1 MLLSNGFSTHFSP
14 ADVATQHGSS
24 ATIVQDVPSLSAL
37 ATEHGSGA
45 PIVGDVSSPPA
56 AATEH
61 GLTSTIAEDVL
72 EVVIPFLTMNAP
84 AHSLCDPKEGRT
96 PGLRTG
102 EHFHVWCHICADLTD
117 NHHCAAMHDA
127 CQDCRILRTILQLS
141 RRWENFIWEQHEWS
155 YCSGLA

>member
-1 MLLSNGFSTHFSP
+1 MNQKSSP
-14 ADVATQHGSS
+14 TQQAVAKDNAAKQARVSGT
-24 ATIVQDVPSLSAL
+24 
-37 ATEHGSGA
+37 ATEHATSGT
-45 PIVGDVSSPPA
+45 
-56 AATEH
+56 ATEH
-61 GLTSTIAEDVL
+61 AASEPDKDFRSPGKKHGTSAILAEDVF
-72 EVVIPFLTMNAP
+72 EDVIPFLVMESP
-84 AHSLCDPKEGRT
+84 AHTMCVPKEGRT
-96 PGLRTG
+96 PVCNTG